1 MRRQPARATVLAV
14 CERAD
19 DRGFFF
25 GFGLPANT
33 AVDVANTSRSAAS
46 QCCLT
51 VHAAMCGP
59 HLIGAFAN
67 AVFQALVHVRRPS
80 GLMMEPFLISHHN

>member
-1 MRRQPARATVLAV
+1 MKTMVQPSHLACDVRRQPARATVLAV
-14 CERAD
+14 FERAA

-25 GFGLPANT
+25 GFVLPAKPVLLGL
-33 AVDVANTSRSAAS
+33 A
-46 QCCLT
+46 

-59 HLIGAFAN
+59 DLIGALAN

-80 GLMMEPFLISHHN
+80 ALMMERS